1 MKSSSSLLLLCIAI
15 FIFPFLLRAE
25 NNDYNRYRR
34 QLKEKLGIELSVPDS
49 SFEFVS
55 GPFGDYETMP
65 SDIIDYSKGHILSF
79 GDNHPLLGCAAY
91 LFGPTVKLNEHCRV
105 AMMDIENVSKPRPLH
120 RPAPHD
126 YTFAQTSSW
135 MLNNCGEPW
144 AFFYIYDIRGVRDD
158 NAVRPSPEEL
168 RAMQEK
174 TDSLRAKY
182 ERCVEDGDI
191 VEKTNCDRVFIVRIP
206 DIEKIG
212 TNPDF
217 APFLSTEYRCPAFCL
232 YLFQRIR
239 SPMPRPHRKLFS
251 PGCTPPSVSARAKLY
266 TSGCGSPGT
275 ARCVSAML

>member
-1 MKSSSSLLLLCIAI
+1 MKSSSSLLLLCTAI

-55 GPFGDYETMP
+55 GPFADFETVP

-174 TDSLRAKY
+174 ADSLRAKY

-191 VEKTNCDRVFIVRIP
+191 VEKTNCDRLFIVRIP

-217 APFLSTEYRCPAFCL
+217 APFLATEYVEALKSNATQCYGVEFYRKANYDPL
-232 YLFQRIR
+232 KMLFFINADEI
-239 SPMPRPHRKLFS
+239 SIDE
-251 PGCTPPSVSARAKLY
+251 
-266 TSGCGSPGT
+266 
-275 ARCVSAML
+275 CVSDMAEYIEFENIDFE

>member
-1 MKSSSSLLLLCIAI
+1 MKSSSSLLLLCTAI

-34 QLKEKLGIELSVPDS
+34 HLKEKLGIELSVPDS

-55 GPFGDYETMP
+55 GPFADYETMP
-65 SDIIDYSKGHILSF
+65 SDIVDYSKGHILSF

-174 TDSLRAKY
+174 ADSLRAKY
-182 ERCVEDGDI
+182 ERCVEEGDI

-217 APFLSTEYRCPAFCL
+217 APFLSTEYVEALKSNATQCYGVEFYRKANYDPL
-232 YLFQRIR
+232 KMLFFINADEI
-239 SPMPRPHRKLFS
+239 SIDE
-251 PGCTPPSVSARAKLY
+251 
-266 TSGCGSPGT
+266 
-275 ARCVSAML
+275 CVSDMAEYIKFGNIDFE

>member
-1 MKSSSSLLLLCIAI
+1 MKSSSSLLLLCTAI
-15 FIFPFLLRAE
+15 FFFPFLLRAE

-55 GPFGDYETMP
+55 GPFADYETMP
-65 SDIIDYSKGHILSF
+65 SDIVDYSKGHILSF

-174 TDSLRAKY
+174 ADSLRAKY
-182 ERCVEDGDI
+182 ERCVEEGDL

-217 APFLSTEYRCPAFCL
+217 APFLSTEYVEALKSNATQCYGVEFYRKGIQYGLMRSSSALLRRSRPF
-232 YLFQRIR
+232 YL
-239 SPMPRPHRKLFS
+239 
-251 PGCTPPSVSARAKLY
+251 SVI
-266 TSGCGSPGT
+266 
-275 ARCVSAML
+275 

>member
-1 MKSSSSLLLLCIAI
+1 M
-15 FIFPFLLRAE
+15 AE

-55 GPFGDYETMP
+55 GPFADFETVP
-65 SDIIDYSKGHILSF
+65 SDIVDYSKGHILSF

-174 TDSLRAKY
+174 ADSLRAKY
-182 ERCVEDGDI
+182 ERCVEEGDI

-217 APFLSTEYRCPAFCL
+217 APFLSTEYVEALKSNATQCYGVEFYRKANYDPL
-232 YLFQRIR
+232 KMLFFINADEI
-239 SPMPRPHRKLFS
+239 SIDE
-251 PGCTPPSVSARAKLY
+251 
-266 TSGCGSPGT
+266 
-275 ARCVSAML
+275 CVSDMAEYIKFGNIDFE

>member
-1 MKSSSSLLLLCIAI
+1 MKSSSSLFLICTAF
-15 FIFPFLLRAE
+15 FIFPFLLMAE

-55 GPFGDYETMP
+55 GPFGDFETVP
-65 SDIIDYSKGHILSF
+65 SDIVDYSKGHILSF

-120 RPAPHD
+120 RPAPCD

-144 AFFYIYDIRGVRDD
+144 AFFYIYDIRGVRDE

-174 TDSLRAKY
+174 ADSLRTKY

-217 APFLSTEYRCPAFCL
+217 APFLATEYVEALKSNATQCYGVEFYRKANYDPL
-232 YLFQRIR
+232 KMLFFINADEI
-239 SPMPRPHRKLFS
+239 SIDE
-251 PGCTPPSVSARAKLY
+251 
-266 TSGCGSPGT
+266 
-275 ARCVSAML
+275 CVSDMAEYIEFENIDFE

>member
-1 MKSSSSLLLLCIAI
+1 MKSSSSLLLLCTAI

-55 GPFGDYETMP
+55 GPFADFETVP

-174 TDSLRAKY
+174 ADSLRAKY
-182 ERCVEDGDI
+182 ERCVEEGDI

-217 APFLSTEYRCPAFCL
+217 APFLATEYVEALKSNATQCYGVEFYRKENYDPL
-232 YLFQRIR
+232 KMLFFINADEI
-239 SPMPRPHRKLFS
+239 SIDE
-251 PGCTPPSVSARAKLY
+251 
-266 TSGCGSPGT
+266 
-275 ARCVSAML
+275 CVSDMAEYIKFENIDFE

>member
-1 MKSSSSLLLLCIAI
+1 MKSSSSLLLLCTAI
-15 FIFPFLLRAE
+15 FIFPFLLMAE

-34 QLKEKLGIELSVPDS
+34 QLKEKLGIELSVPDA

-55 GPFGDYETMP
+55 GPFADFETVP

-174 TDSLRAKY
+174 ADSLRAKY

-191 VEKTNCDRVFIVRIP
+191 VEKTNCDRLFIVRIP

-217 APFLSTEYRCPAFCL
+217 APFLATEYVEALKSNATQCYGVEFYRKANYDPL
-232 YLFQRIR
+232 KMLFFINADEI
-239 SPMPRPHRKLFS
+239 SIDE
-251 PGCTPPSVSARAKLY
+251 
-266 TSGCGSPGT
+266 
-275 ARCVSAML
+275 CVSDMAEYIKFGNIDFE